1 MTRKHAGPILLA
13 LTAAGGLALGTSA
26 VAVAAPC
33 PPPKAT
39 ARENASLT
47 PPVLAASLAIFI
59 PRHGPAVCGPSHIER
74 VWPVSPGCRGN
85 RLKRADHVCL
95 DKPRCGEA
103 DEGGHAHHC
112 RNDAGDRA
120 ACNQRATPCGDRRA
134 TATSGVSEEAPAGPA
149 DEAGQV
155 GPGDANTRAPADD
168 GVGEDEEVPEYGWA
182 REDEEVPEYGGARE
196 EDGASL
202 RGGCGQPVPVPCPR
216 RPGRGTAP
224 EDPAVALSV
233 VVPGVGTGDRNGPG
247 RPGRPGQ
254 PERSGRPGQ
263 TGKGNAPGGPAQP
276 GGRPDPRDA
285 SGPVVNPP
293 GETATPQGGF
303 TPAGKTPRDIAPPHI
318 PVLRDGVPSGHI
330 PGGLPFT
337 GAPAGIALA
346 GAGLLAAGA
355 GAALVSVRRRRSAG
369 AK

>member
-26 VAVAAPC
+26 IAVAAPC

-39 ARENASLT
+39 AWENTSLT

-59 PRHGPAVCGPSHIER
+59 PRHGPAVCGPSHINR
-74 VWPVSPGCRGN
+74 DWPVGPGCRGN
-85 RLKRADHVCL
+85 RLKRTDHGCL
-95 DKPRCGEA
+95 EKPRCGEA
-103 DEGGHAHHC
+103 DEGGRAHHC

-120 ACNQRATPCGDRRA
+120 ACSRQATPCGDRKA

-149 DEAGQV
+149 DEAGQA

-168 GVGEDEEVPEYGWA
+168 GARAGEEVHEYGEA
-182 REDEEVPEYGGARE
+182 CEGDGARE
-196 EDGASL
+196 GDGVSP

-233 VVPGVGTGDRNGPG
+233 VVPGVVTGGRNA
-247 RPGRPGQ
+247 PGRPGQ
-254 PERSGRPGQ
+254 PERAGQPGWPGQ
-263 TGKGNAPGGPAQP
+263 GNAPGGPAQP

-293 GETATPQGGF
+293 GETTTPQGGF

-318 PVLRDGVPSGHI
+318 PVLRDGAPSGHI